1 MSAESR
7 PSILPIIAA
16 TNPRLRLRR
25 DPGQTRNRLLN
36 RLANQ
41 WHYRPPAATD
51 SSPPSRLRAT
61 QPPCL
66 PQDSLILANWPDYF
80 KRIAKTARL
89 ADRAGMDE
97 AVVKRSVRIAGHA
110 TSVSLEAAFWRALG
124 EIARRRAVP
133 LAQLLA
139 EIDAARRGNLSSA
152 IRLFVLES
160 CRRGELG
167 AEEG

>member
-1 MSAESR
+1 M
-7 PSILPIIAA
+7 
-16 TNPRLRLRR
+16 
-25 DPGQTRNRLLN
+25 
-36 RLANQ
+36 
-41 WHYRPPAATD
+41 
-51 SSPPSRLRAT
+51 RAT

-167 AEEG
+167 VGEG